1 MVSQSESRRVAVTGC
16 AGFIGSKATEFL
28 LEQGHHVVGIDALI
42 DDLYPNSFKRE
53 RLARF
58 DSHPSFTFVRA
69 NLASGSFTKELAG
82 VDTVLHFAAMAG
94 LTKSWTH
101 PEAYILNNVDA
112 TRRLVD
118 AVIQVQPSF
127 FVHASTSSVY
137 GGHAV
142 GDETL
147 PLNPISLYG
156 ETKVEAEK
164 IVGENLHTHGIGYS
178 VLRYFSV
185 FGPRQRPDMAY
196 SKFCQALLRDEVI
209 HVTGDGSQRRSNTFI
224 DDAAHAALLAT
235 NARLDGEVFNIAGS
249 ESITL
254 LDAIDILADELGVTP
269 RLEFVPSA
277 QGDQT
282 ETAGNASKAHKM
294 LMWRPSVSA
303 KDGLRRQARSARED
317 FAGIDR

>member
-1 MVSQSESRRVAVTGC
+1 MVSQFESRKMAVTGC
-16 AGFIGSKATEFL
+16 AGFIGSKTTEFL

-42 DDLYPNSFKRE
+42 DDLYPNSFKNQ

-58 DSHPSFTFVRA
+58 DSHPNFTFVQA
-69 NLASGSFTKELAG
+69 NLASGDFVTKLDGA
-82 VDTVLHFAAMAG
+82 DTVIHFAAMAG

-147 PLNPISLYG
+147 PLNPISPYG
-156 ETKVEAEK
+156 ETKVEAEM
-164 IVGENLHTHGIGYS
+164 IVGENLNAHGIGYT

-196 SKFCQALLRDEVI
+196 SKFCQALIRDEVI

-224 DDAAHAALLAT
+224 DDAAHAALLAA
-235 NARLDGEVFNIAGS
+235 NARLDGEVFNIAGN

-269 RLEFVPSA
+269 RLEFIPTA
-277 QGDQT
+277 LGDQT
-282 ETAGNASKAHKM
+282 ETAGDASKAHKM
-294 LMWRPSVSA
+294 LRWSPSVSINE
-303 KDGLRRQARSARED
+303 GLKRQARAARDD
-317 FAGIDR
+317 FLGIVP